1 MLKQYLKTILDIYFR
16 GDAREES
23 YYSTLE
29 SLLENYAESIRR
41 KDSFITSLPKKTEG
55 GNPDFRVWDGK
66 SRITGYIEAKSPD
79 TEDLSRIEDTPQL
92 KRYLNTFPNLIL
104 TNFMEFRLYKNGALV
119 KKTVITRPV
128 VAKRLK
134 TAPPIENEKEF
145 FELLDMFLSFSMPKT
160 FSAKTLAEELAKR
173 TRFLKDEVTLNE
185 IKKEEAEGKGHLL
198 GFYEAFKKYLMHDIS
213 KEEFAD
219 LYSQTIAY
227 GLFAARTRAKQGFNR
242 RLAFDLIPA
251 TIGILREVFRFISS
265 GDLPKD
271 MEWIVD
277 DLSEVL
283 SNADVNKIL
292 HDYFSE
298 GKGKDP
304 IVHFYETFLSIYDP
318 DTRERRGVYYTPEP
332 VVSYIVR
339 SLDIILRESFKKEDG
354 FASDSVTILD
364 PAAGTLTFPAE
375 ASRLAVENFTS
386 KYGEGAKD
394 RLIKDHILKNFYA
407 FELMMAPYAIGHIKM
422 GFLLEELGYSL
433 KDTDRFK
440 LYLTNT
446 LEMEEFDE
454 AYLPLMAALSEESRL
469 AGKVKKEQPILVIL
483 GNPPYSGHSLNI
495 GDWITKEI
503 KAYYQVDGKPLG
515 EKNPKWLQD
524 DYVKFIRFAQWKI
537 VTAGKGL
544 IGLITNHSWLDN
556 PTFRGMRQ
564 SLLKSFDE
572 IYILNLHGNSLKKE
586 RCPDKSEDKNVFDI
600 RQGVAISLFVKKGG
614 KEKTGETKVSYAD
627 LWGSRDGKYKWL
639 ASHDIRNTRWKGLK
653 PSFGSYFLVP
663 RDERLLGRY
672 ERFWKVT
679 DVFPVNGMGVTTSR
693 DGFVIDHDK
702 EALKRRIRQFRDKGL
717 PDEIIRKTYG
727 LSGTSKFKLKEAR
740 ERIIE
745 DVDWERSITQILYRP
760 FDVQWIFYHDALI
773 ERTRKNV
780 MRHMMRKNLGLI
792 MPKRVELAGG
802 WQHAFATSHLVEHVA
817 VSLKTGDYLFP
828 LYLYEDYDEGASP
841 SSSHS
846 KGKAQGDYKKG
857 GTAALM
863 SLFEE
868 DAGYAVKRP
877 NISKALLAELEQ
889 KYKKAPSPEEIFHYI
904 YAVLYSNTYR
914 AKYAEFLKTD
924 FPRVPFTKDYK
935 LFMKLGGLGKE
946 LAELHLMESAA
957 LEKPVSRFQGKGD
970 ARIKKTTY
978 SEKDKQVHI
987 NDSQFFEG
995 IEKEVWEYQAGG
1007 YRVMEKWLKD
1017 RKGKTLSM
1025 EDIRHYCRVATAI
1038 SATIVIQQAID
1049 KIYPK
1054 AEDSL

>member
-1 MLKQYLKTILDIYFR
+1 MLEQYLKTILDIYFR

-29 SLLENYAESIRR
+29 TLLKNYAESIPR
-41 KDSFITSLPKKTEG
+41 KDLVITSLPKKTEG
-55 GNPDFRVWDGK
+55 GNPDFRIWDGK

-79 TEDLSRIEDTPQL
+79 TEDLSRIQDTPQL

-104 TNFMEFRLYKNGALV
+104 TNFIEFRLYKNNELV
-119 KKTVITRPV
+119 KKVEITRPV

-134 TAPPIENEKEF
+134 TVPPIENENQF

-160 FSAKTLAEELAKR
+160 FSAKTLAGELAKR

-185 IKKEEAEGKGHLL
+185 IKREEAEGKGALL
-198 GFYEAFKKYLMHDIS
+198 GFYEAFKKYLIHDIS
-213 KEEFAD
+213 KEDFAD

-227 GLFAARTRAKQGFNR
+227 GLFAARTRAKEGFNR
-242 RLAFDLIPA
+242 RLAFDLIPR

-271 MEWIVD
+271 MEWIID

-318 DTRERRGVYYTPEP
+318 ETRERRGVYYTPEP

-339 SLDIILRESFKKEDG
+339 SLDIILIDSFKKEDG
-354 FASDSVTILD
+354 FATDTVTILD

-375 ASRLAVENFTS
+375 AARLAVENFTA

-422 GFLLEELGYSL
+422 GFLLEELGYRL

-446 LEMEEFDE
+446 LEMEEFE
-454 AYLPLMAALSEESRL
+454 ETYLPFMAALSEESHL
-469 AGKVKKEQPILVIL
+469 AGKVKTDTPILVIM
-483 GNPPYSGHSLNI
+483 GNPPYSGHSSNI
-495 GDWITKEI
+495 GDWITREI

-515 EKNPKWLQD
+515 EKNSKWLQD

-537 VTAGKGL
+537 DMAGKGV
-544 IGLITNHSWLDN
+544 IGLITNHGWLDN

-564 SLLKSFDE
+564 SLMQSFDE

-586 RCPDKSEDKNVFDI
+586 RCPDKSDDKNVFDI

-614 KEKTGETKVSYAD
+614 KEKTKQTKISYAD
-627 LWGSRDGKYKWL
+627 LWGSRDNKYKWL
-639 ASHDIRNTRWKGLK
+639 ASHDIKNTRWKTLK
-653 PSFGSYFLVP
+653 PKSGLYLFIP
-663 RDERLLGRY
+663 RDESFLKHY
-672 ERFWKVT
+672 ETFTKVT

-702 EALKRRIRQFRDKGL
+702 EALKRRIRQLRDKNM
-717 PDEIIRKTYG
+717 PDELIEKTYG
-727 LSGTSKFKLKEAR
+727 LKDTSKFKLKEAR

-745 DVDWERSITQILYRP
+745 DADEEKSITRILYRP

-773 ERTRKNV
+773 ERMRKNV

-802 WQHAFATSHLVEHVA
+802 WRHAFATSHLVEHVA

-828 LYLYEDYDEGASP
+828 LYLYEDYEQGNTPCSP
-841 SSSHS
+841 LS
-846 KGKAQGDYKKG
+846 KGGARGDYKKG
-857 GTAALM
+857 GRAALM

-868 DAGYAVKRP
+868 DAGYAVKSP
-877 NISKALLAELEQ
+877 NISKTLLAELEQ
-889 KYKKAPSPEEIFHYI
+889 KYGKTPLPEEIFHYI

-914 AKYAEFLKTD
+914 TKYAEFLKTD
-924 FPRVPFTKDYK
+924 FPRVPFTRDYK
-935 LFMKLGGLGKE
+935 LFGKMGDLGKE
-946 LAELHLMESAA
+946 LAELHLMESDA

-970 ARIKKTTY
+970 SKIKKFTY
-978 SEKDKQVHI
+978 SEKDKQVNI
-987 NDSQFFEG
+987 NDTQFFEAV
-995 IEKEVWEYQAGG
+995 EKEVWEYQLGG

-1025 EDIRHYCRVATAI
+1025 EDIRHYCRIATAI
-1038 SATIVIQQAID
+1038 SETIAMQKAID
-1049 KIYPK
+1049 KIYPDI
-1054 AEDSL
+1054 EDSL